1 MKSKNAIVLLMMLFC
16 TLVFPAARGQEIP
29 APEVSQENKSSENLD
44 LVNKK
49 PSSENKITKRK
60 KKNKSKQAGASSV
73 SGSEPDFEKEQRFN
87 AVYKNYN
94 QQPTPIESWEKAV
107 SQRKFENYQIQKG
120 DTLSDISNTFFG
132 DPNFWPKIWSFNN
145 GTIENPHEIVPAL
158 PIRFYS
164 GNATDAPT
172 LELGQESQPEAK
184 SQTLASVPLED
195 KARKLP
201 PSRRHYTPVLK
212 NIPSSLPSG
221 RVGLYVDRSTKV
233 EMELEPPPRLENREY
248 LGYFLSESPVT
259 GVGKIVGAELDLQA
273 IGEFAYVYINLE
285 SGSAK
290 NLIVVKNIAEIE
302 GLPGQNNESR
312 NTGANI
318 VEVQGQIEVLE
329 PVNVNKK
336 RYRAMVKKSLNL
348 VEVGS
353 ILVPGDLP
361 MIDTSLT
368 PASPG
373 VEAHVIGGQYGS
385 GRSLFGSHSLIFLD
399 AGITKGF
406 TDGKSFP
413 IIADEQSRN
422 PGADVEFNSRK
433 IGEVKIVKATENFST
448 GFITRATDK
457 ILKGDFVGSAPK
469 ASEALISD
477 RTMLSDEATS
487 VPKEKETDE
496 APPGSGSDSDN
507 LDL

>member
-1 MKSKNAIVLLMMLFC
+1 MIFFC
-16 TLVFPAARGQEIP
+16 TLVFEVARGQEIP
-29 APEVSQENKSSENLD
+29 EPEVSQENKSSENLD
-44 LVNKK
+44 LTSKK
-49 PSSENKITKRK
+49 PSSENKIAKRK
-60 KKNKSKQAGASSV
+60 KKKKSKQAEASSLL
-73 SGSEPDFEKEQRFN
+73 GSEPDLEKEQEFN

-145 GTIENPHEIVPAL
+145 GTIENPHEIVPAV

-164 GNATDAPT
+164 GNAMDAPT
-172 LELGQESQPEAK
+172 LELGQESESVTK

-195 KARKLP
+195 KAKKLP
-201 PSRRHYTPVLK
+201 PSLRHYTPVLK
-212 NIPSSLPSG
+212 NIPNSLPSG

-233 EMELEPPPRLENREY
+233 EMELGPPPHFDNREN
-248 LGYFLSESPVT
+248 LGYFLTESPVT

-273 IGEFAYVYINLE
+273 VGEFAYVFINLE
-285 SGSAK
+285 PGAAK
-290 NLIVVKNIAEIE
+290 NLIVEKNLAEVE
-302 GLPGQNNESR
+302 NLPGRSNDS
-312 NTGANI
+312 GSSKANM

-329 PVNVNKK
+329 PVNLEKNI
-336 RYRAMVKKSLNL
+336 YRAMVKKSLNL

-353 ILVPGDLP
+353 ILIPGDLP
-361 MIDTSLT
+361 MIDTTS
-368 PASPG
+368 SPVNPG
-373 VEAHVIGGQYGS
+373 AEAHIIGGQYGS

-399 AGITKGF
+399 AGIAKGF
-406 TDGKSFP
+406 SDGKSFP
-413 IIADEQSRN
+413 IIADEHLRN
-422 PGADVEFNSRK
+422 PDTDVNINSRK

-487 VPKEKETDE
+487 APQEKETDE